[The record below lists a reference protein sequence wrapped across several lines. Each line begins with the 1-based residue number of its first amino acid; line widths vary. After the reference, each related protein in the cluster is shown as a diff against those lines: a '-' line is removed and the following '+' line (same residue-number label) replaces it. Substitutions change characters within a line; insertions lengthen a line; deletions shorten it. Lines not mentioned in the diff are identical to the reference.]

1 MQEIFFS
8 LLVTWNFFS
17 IQQKNSMKRGKKNCT
32 FQFLEN
38 NPRHEETSGENA
50 FLEVRPQLIKF
61 PSLLVETGKEA
72 FVLLAVEEN
81 ALHL

>member
-50 FLEVRPQLIKF
+50 FLEVRP
-61 PSLLVETGKEA
+61 
-72 FVLLAVEEN
+72 
-81 ALHL
+81 